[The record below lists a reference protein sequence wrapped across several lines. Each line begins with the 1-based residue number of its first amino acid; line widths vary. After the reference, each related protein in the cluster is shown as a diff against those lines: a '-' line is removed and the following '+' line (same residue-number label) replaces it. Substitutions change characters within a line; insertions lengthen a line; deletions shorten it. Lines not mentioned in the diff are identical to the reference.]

1 METLTAQ
8 SVKPGAVVSSPE
20 VLVGYLNRLEVG
32 SRGLGPLDDAERM
45 DSNGTLDPQELVG
58 EKKSNL
64 ILP

>member
-20 VLVGYLNRLEVG
+20 VLVSYLSNNLV
-32 SRGLGPLDDAERM
+32 PPDDAERM
-45 DSNGTLDPQELVG
+45 DFNGALDPQELVG

>member
-20 VLVGYLNRLEVG
+20 VLVSYLSNNIV
-32 SRGLGPLDDAERM
+32 PPDDAERM
-45 DSNGTLDPQELVG
+45 DSNGALDPQELVG